1 MENDRLFILIV
12 LSSVFIGMLTISN
25 VLAFKLVEF
34 TTLLI
39 APAGVF
45 AYAIT
50 YPMTDTMV
58 EIFGKDRV
66 KFIVLIGVLT
76 QLLVLGVIQLSVILP
91 SASFFQYQS
100 EFALVLSQSSRIIF
114 ASLVAYLFSQLWDIT
129 IFSWTKKKT
138 KGKYLWLRNNLSTIS
153 SQLLDSALFV
163 IIAFYGMMSISEL
176 VMLVIGQY
184 LVKVIIALID
194 TPIVY
199 MLVYIIRNKFDIGE
213 LEI

>member
-58 EIFGKDRV
+58 EIFGKDKV
-66 KFIVLIGVLT
+66 KFIVFIGVLT
-76 QLLVLGVIQLSVILP
+76 QLLVLGIIQLSVILP
-91 SASFFQYQS
+91 SASFFQHQS

-114 ASLVAYLFSQLWDIT
+114 ASLIAYLFSQLWDIT

-153 SQLLDSALFV
+153 SQLLDSTLFV
-163 IIAFYGMMSISEL
+163 IIAFYGMMSTSEL
-176 VMLVIGQY
+176 LMLVIGQY
-184 LVKVIIALID
+184 FVKVIIAVMD

-199 MLVYIIRNKFDIGE
+199 MLVYIIRNKFDVGE
-213 LEI
+213 VEI